1 MTYFAIRCEPGR
13 LPVVRQLLRRAGQD
27 AYLPAIS
34 KRIPRKSKKFGRRT
48 TIPLMPYLFVKAPEH
63 DELRALWMQK
73 IKAHR
78 YVKDFVV
85 MDRMIGPH
93 PIADVLVDRLR
104 KAVKGWTQVEA
115 ARRTVRGFRK
125 GDKARAKEGP
135 FAGKKGVVTWS
146 KGQRARWET
155 VMFGRSVEVVMDA
168 KHLEAA

>member
-1 MTYFAIRCEPGR
+1 MTYYAIRCEPGR
-13 LPVVRQLLRRAGQD
+13 LPVVRQLLRRSGEVS
-27 AYLPAIS
+27 YLPAIS

-48 TIPLMPYLFVKAPEH
+48 TIPLMPYIFVKAPEAQ
-63 DELRALWMQK
+63 ELHALWMQQ
-73 IKAHR
+73 IKATRH
-78 YVKDFVV
+78 VKDFVV
-85 MDRMIGPH
+85 MDKMRGPH
-93 PIADVLVDRLR
+93 PISDLLVDRLR
-104 KAVKGWTQVEA
+104 KAVQDWVQVDA